1 MLTRYKKTLKK
12 RSWTTPEAFQFCEK
26 LARDHYENFPVAS
39 MLTPREKR
47 PHVYA
52 LYAFARIAD
61 DFADEP
67 GLSTAERIDSLVDWE
82 EQLLEAYRGQA
93 HHPVFIALSETVKR
107 FEIPVDLFQALLMAF
122 RSDVTTNRHE
132 TFSDLLDYCSNSA
145 NPVGR
150 LVLLLHNYRSESMMD
165 LSDSICTALQ
175 LTNFWQD
182 VSVDLLKDRVYI
194 PLEDLREFGYSEDE
208 LFGRKY
214 TQAFKDLMCF
224 EVDRTRDLL
233 RDGYSLLS
241 EVEKDLRLELRL
253 TWNGGMRILSKIERS
268 DYQVLTHRPALSLL
282 DKASLLVSSL
292 KG

>member
-224 EVDRTRDLL
+224 EVDRTRDLF

-268 DYQVLTHRPALSLL
+268 DYQVLTHRPALSLF